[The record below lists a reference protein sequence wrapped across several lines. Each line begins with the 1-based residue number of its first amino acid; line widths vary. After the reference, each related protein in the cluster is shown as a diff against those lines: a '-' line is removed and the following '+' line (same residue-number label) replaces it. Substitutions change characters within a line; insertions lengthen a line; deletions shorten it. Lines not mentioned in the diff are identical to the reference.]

1 MFSHDFWTSSSCHVA
16 LNPHRPNDA
25 DGLLEFALEQ
35 GWESKC
41 FFQTSGSEGLPK
53 WVVLSKEAFLI
64 SARAVNAHFKIT
76 SADRWLIAL
85 PLHHVGGFSIAARVH
100 LSGSS
105 YVQHAAKWHPQ
116 EFVDLCD
123 RENVTL
129 VSLVP
134 TQVHDLVIER
144 LSCPRQLRVVIV
156 GGGAIS
162 EGLVKSAR
170 SLGWPIFQSYGMTEA
185 ASQIATQSLDSK
197 EDAGLEVLPHWK
209 VSTDTEGHLLLSG
222 PALAEGYLKKIH
234 AGEWVWSAIG
244 EVFATR
250 DLVSLRS
257 EGALTFLRFIGRE
270 SGVIKILGELVHLAP
285 LQARLDQIVLEEGS
299 LSRPIIVALPDAR
312 REMKLVLVVDSADS
326 ELWLSR
332 FNDGVNR
339 FCQITDIRRISVIP
353 RTDLGKVDQVALK
366 DMLS

>member
-64 SARAVNAHFKIT
+64 SARAVNAHFQIT
-76 SADRWLIAL
+76 TADRWLIAL

-105 YVQHAAKWHPQ
+105 YVQHAGKWHPQ

-144 LSCPRQLRVVIV
+144 LSCPGQLRAVIV

-185 ASQIATQSLDSK
+185 ASQIATQSLHSK
-197 EDAGLEVLPHWK
+197 EDAGLEVMPHWK
-209 VSTDTEGHLLLSG
+209 VSTDAEGHLLLSG
-222 PALAEGYLKKIH
+222 PALAEGYLKKSD
-234 AGEWVWSAIG
+234 AGKWVWSAIG

-285 LQARLDQIVLEEGS
+285 LQERLDQIVLQEGS

-312 REMKLVLVVDSADS
+312 REMKLVLVVDSGVP

-332 FNDGVNR
+332 FNVGVNR
-339 FCQITDIRRISVIP
+339 FCQITEIRQISVMP
-353 RTDLGKVDQVALK
+353 RTDLGKVDHVALK
-366 DMLS
+366 GLLS